1 MDPISAVI
9 IIPYMLSYLIPGNV
23 ISKFV
28 YYAIWFIYYLYVVLT
43 TSGISTKSCNC
54 NVNTTYKNIVLVI
67 FGLLIVSN
75 LILFK
80 MDNDDTAN
88 IITINSILFVIG
100 TIVFA
105 MFNSNLKDKGCTCT
119 NSQSVEVINIVNI
132 VTVVI
137 QFIVMYIKA

>member
-1 MDPISAVI
+1 MATLNTLYMIS
-9 IIPYMLSYLIPGNV
+9 YSY
-23 ISKFV
+23 
-28 YYAIWFIYYLYVVLT
+28 YTIWVIYYLYVVLT

-54 NVNTTYKNIVLVI
+54 NIDTTYKNIVLVI

-80 MDNDDTAN
+80 MNKKYTAN
-88 IITINSILFVIG
+88 IITINSILFIIG

-105 MFNSNLKDKGCTCT
+105 MFNSDLKNKGCTCT

-137 QFIVMYIKA
+137 QFIVIYIEA

>member
-1 MDPISAVI
+1 MDLIMATLNTLYMIS
-9 IIPYMLSYLIPGNV
+9 YSY
-23 ISKFV
+23 
-28 YYAIWFIYYLYVVLT
+28 YTIWVIYYLYVVLT

-54 NVNTTYKNIVLVI
+54 NIDTTYKNIVLVI

-80 MDNDDTAN
+80 MNKKYTAN
-88 IITINSILFVIG
+88 IITINSILFIIG

-105 MFNSNLKDKGCTCT
+105 MFNSDLKNKGCTCT

-137 QFIVMYIKA
+137 QFIVIYIEA